1 MDQWVRRVK
10 PQIGQVATPVV
21 GSTSRKLG
29 QPLVLQK
36 GRVTPLAAELRRRMR
51 RIELARPAKVVVVE
65 RDIMV
70 WVTRIAFW
78 RATGDFTCLAQPMIG
93 LLPLWTA
100 RDGGRNGLVILRG
113 LSGASVVVEA
123 LDRSLRCGSVTCG
136 LYLETVPLV
145 NADYRPGSPHLLAR

>member
-1 MDQWVRRVK
+1 MALRRSAGVAIPDDGTSALEVGRVDQWVRRVK
-10 PQIGQVATPVV
+10 PQIEQVATPVV
-21 GSTSRKLG
+21 RSTSRKLG

-36 GRVTPLAAELRRRMR
+36 GRVTLLAAELRRRMR

-100 RDGGRNGLVILRG
+100 RDGGRNGLAILAACRERPFG
-113 LSGASVVVEA
+113 RIRSTGAVA
-123 LDRSLRCGSVTCG
+123 ADR
-136 LYLETVPLV
+136 
-145 NADYRPGSPHLLAR
+145 